1 MKKQNQRF
9 NIIIY
14 LVSTLAL
21 LFITLGFIKNCAKT
35 NSSVEKDERPTI
47 PVTQVE
53 IPIVKDKDLLW
64 YLNDVKDLS
73 EYYYQIID
81 EDNSLKGQLTNCINI
96 IYTSF
101 NIDFSSEN
109 FKEQLFGDMSE
120 QYIGPTQLA
129 NSLIAYNKK
138 NNINNIELAILPNT
152 INIEYLKNITNNNYP
167 IIVWYSMKTMGEKD
181 YFDGYAYWGY
191 AKPLIVYSIDEEA
204 VHAIDIENGYISINI
219 NTFETTWSKCG
230 NRAMVIG

>member
-21 LFITLGFIKNCAKT
+21 LFIILGFIKNYTKT
-35 NSSVEKDERPTI
+35 DSVVENDERPTI

-53 IPIVKDKDLLW
+53 MPIIKDKDLLW

-81 EDNSLKGQLTNCINI
+81 EDNSLKGQLANCINI

-109 FKEQLFGDMSE
+109 FKEQLFGDISE

-129 NSLIAYNKK
+129 NSLIAYNKN
-138 NNINNIELAILPNT
+138 NNINNIELAILSNT
-152 INIEYLKNITNNNYP
+152 INVQYLKNITDNNYP
-167 IIVWYSMKTMGEKD
+167 IIVWYSTKIMGEKD
-181 YFDGYAYWGY
+181 YFDGYAYWDY

-204 VHAIDIENGYISINI
+204 THAIDIENGYISIDI

-230 NRAMVIG
+230 NRAIVIG